1 MEFFG
6 LEREPQRDTI
16 WRLYQ
21 EKDPSLTLQPNET
34 YRKLNDL
41 KYIYQRFLLNK
52 KKTEFWLCDKCET
65 KEKKIV
71 FANAAS
77 AKCKLQQ
84 HCRHNH
90 KDEGIL

>member
-21 EKDPSLTLQPNET
+21 DKDPSLTLQPNEG

-41 KYIYQRFLLNK
+41 KDLYQRFLINK
-52 KKTEFWLCDKCET
+52 KKTQF
-65 KEKKIV
+65 
-71 FANAAS
+71 
-77 AKCKLQQ
+77 
-84 HCRHNH
+84 
-90 KDEGIL
+90 